1 GLDAI
6 EIVLQQNEFRRYCRV
21 GLQLENPVAV
31 RVLQSQQRLAGACD
45 RLVEP
50 GYTTVADKRRR
61 FSGRHSIIHG
71 KKRYW
76 MCSSGKPISA
86 LKHRS
91 LDRRSGAASC
101 WRASTC
107 RAAEKPERIAPSIV
121 AGKPVS
127 T

>member
-1 GLDAI
+1 AHADAA
-6 EIVLQQNEFRRYCRV
+6 
-21 GLQLENPVAV
+21 GAV
-31 RVLQSQQRLAGACD
+31 RVQQSQQRLAGRGA

-50 GYTTVADKRRR
+50 GYPTVAEKRGG

-76 MCSSGKPISA
+76 MCSSGKPILA

-91 LDRRSGAASC
+91 LDRRSDAASC